1 MKNKPQMHTD
11 FKKQITQ
18 MAAILLLAL
27 SFMGCRTI
35 KEAQA
40 YTSDVRQTATSDAVR
55 TSTDSV
61 FIYQRDSIYIRERG
75 DTVYMDRWHTNTVY
89 RDRIRTDTLRVVD
102 SVRVV
107 VDNVI
112 ERVQGQ
118 SSWAVFERWCGR
130 ALLLIILLL
139 TIYYFLKRK
148 FKF

>member
-1 MKNKPQMHTD
+1 MKNK
-11 FKKQITQ
+11 
-18 MAAILLLAL
+18 LLLLAFLAL
-27 SFMGCRTI
+27 SFTGCRTI
-35 KEAQA
+35 KETQA

-55 TSTDSV
+55 TSTDSIY
-61 FIYQRDSIYIRERG
+61 IYQRDSIYIRERG

-89 RDRIRTDTLRVVD
+89 RDRVRTDTLRVVD

-118 SSWAVFERWCGR
+118 SSWASFERWCGR
-130 ALLLIILLL
+130 ALMALLVLIGV
-139 TIYYFLKRK
+139 YFVLKWK

>member
-1 MKNKPQMHTD
+1 MKNKLL
-11 FKKQITQ
+11 
-18 MAAILLLAL
+18 ILTFLAL

-35 KEAQA
+35 KEAQVS
-40 YTSDVRQTATSDAVR
+40 TTDIRQTATSDAVR
-55 TSTDSV
+55 TSTDSIY
-61 FIYQRDSIYIRERG
+61 IYQRDSIYIRERG

-89 RDRIRTDTLRVVD
+89 RDRVRTDTLRVVD

-118 SSWAVFERWCGR
+118 SSWAAFERWCGR
-130 ALLLIILLL
+130 GLLLLIVLIGV
-139 TIYYFLKRK
+139 YFVFKWK